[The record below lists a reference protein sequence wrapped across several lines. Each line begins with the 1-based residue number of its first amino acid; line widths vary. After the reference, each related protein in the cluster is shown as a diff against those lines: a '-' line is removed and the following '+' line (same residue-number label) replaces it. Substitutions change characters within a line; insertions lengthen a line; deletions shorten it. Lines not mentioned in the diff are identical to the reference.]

1 MFEDIWLEDEPAK
14 IIIQHIAMLLAVILQ
29 FEQVNTRFSKVK
41 DQREEDGV
49 ADNFNTVPATLN
61 TVPQKE

>member
-1 MFEDIWLEDEPAK
+1 MAGGRTRQNHYTAHSDALGSY
-14 IIIQHIAMLLAVILQ
+14 LLL
-29 FEQVNTRFSKVK
+29 EQVNTRFSEVK

>member
-1 MFEDIWLEDEPAK
+1 MAGERTRQNHYTAHSDA
-14 IIIQHIAMLLAVILQ
+14 HGSYLLL
-29 FEQVNTRFSKVK
+29 EQVNTRFSKVK

>member
-1 MFEDIWLEDEPAK
+1 MAGGRTRQNHYTAHSDALGSY
-14 IIIQHIAMLLAVILQ
+14 LLL
-29 FEQVNTRFSKVK
+29 EQVNTRFSKVK